1 MAFKKNIL
9 KNKSTSKEFKKNILK
24 GHNNDNGDSDK
35 YVSGAKG
42 YNPDEGYFQ
51 SLLKAAQENP
61 NPESFSEEDRAKHRK
76 ELHTSAKQKQIIDY
90 RKKSLTLKK
99 KSD

>member
-1 MAFKKNIL
+1 MSFKKNIL
-9 KNKSTSKEFKKNILK
+9 KNKQTSSEFKNNSFKNK
-24 GHNNDNGDSDK
+24 NNDNGDSDK

-51 SLLKAAQENP
+51 SLLKAALENP

-99 KSD
+99 K

>member
-9 KNKSTSKEFKKNILK
+9 KNKSTSTEFKNNSFKNK
-24 GHNNDNGDSDK
+24 NNDNGDSDK

-51 SLLKAAQENP
+51 SMLKAVQENP
-61 NPESFSEEDRAKHRK
+61 NPTSYSKEDRAKHTK
-76 ELHTSAKQKQIIDY
+76 ELHTSARQKQILDY

-99 KSD
+99 K

>member
-9 KNKSTSKEFKKNILK
+9 KNKSTSKEFKNNSFKNK
-24 GHNNDNGDSDK
+24 NNDNGDSDK

-51 SLLKAAQENP
+51 SLLKSVQENP
-61 NPESFSEEDRAKHRK
+61 EPKSYSKKDRDKHRK
-76 ELHTSAKQKQIIDY
+76 ELHISARQKQILDY

-99 KSD
+99 K